1 MAPTMR
7 AGPSTLGAGAF
18 LDRERKRCFDES
30 RYRAPCLVWCC
41 WRHPP
46 LARRRCRPSTRCR
59 RRWTPPAGAVTVY
72 EPHLSVGDAHT
83 AVDYVGYPAV
93 DVMARL
99 FGADWSS
106 EAETVEFRALD
117 GYVSRLPVER
127 FLTEGAFMVF
137 ARGDGAPFTVDNLA
151 QNETDVPLGPYY
163 LVWDNIG
170 NPALLAEGA
179 RNWPYQ
185 VAEVNLVNLSD
196 AALLPAGLDARFH
209 EGAALA
215 KTHCLSCHLV
225 NGYGGEKYEGN
236 LAEVTKDYE
245 QAEFV
250 SLILAPLS
258 VLEETTM
265 PPLSDRLPEGRT
277 PAHRQG
283 ALRLPRGSAGA
294 GVAGGTQS
302 PSLHPVRWRR

>member
-1 MAPTMR
+1 MLRRITL
-7 AGPSTLGAGAF
+7 LGAVLGVVLLAASP
-18 LDRERKRCFDES
+18 L
-30 RYRAPCLVWCC
+30 RAAEM
-41 WRHPP
+41 PP
-46 LARRRCRPSTRCR
+46 VDALQAQMDG
-59 RRWTPPAGAVTVY
+59 PAGTVTVY

-83 AVDYVGYPAV
+83 AVDYVGYPAI

-163 LVWDNIG
+163 LIWDNIG

-225 NGYGGEKYEGN
+225 NGYGGEKYEAN
-236 LAEVTKDYE
+236 LAEVAKVYE
-245 QAEFV
+245 ETEFV
-250 SLILAPLS
+250 SLILAPLA

-265 PPLSDRLPEGRT
+265 PPLSDRLPEDE
-277 PAHRQG
+277 RQRIAK
-283 ALRLPRGSAGA
+283 ALFDYLVALP
-294 GVAGGTQS
+294 V
-302 PSLHPVRWRR
+302 LE